1 MITKFITD
9 VSTRFNPFS
18 PRAKTCRSFLSHL
31 PPNARQTM
39 KINAKLLPRDSK
51 EASFLNLKFSRS
63 IRNCHEGGAIRVE
76 RTMLTRAALVSTE
89 DGKEMN
95 LDTEKLK
102 IRDVMEEVDRHSR
115 MLHRQEA
122 LTGN

>member
-9 VSTRFNPFS
+9 VSTKFNPFS

-39 KINAKLLPRDSK
+39 KINAKLLPRNSK

-63 IRNCHEGGAIRVE
+63 IRAVVRRGVGGYHAEG
-76 RTMLTRAALVSTE
+76 
-89 DGKEMN
+89 
-95 LDTEKLK
+95 
-102 IRDVMEEVDRHSR
+102 
-115 MLHRQEA
+115 
-122 LTGN
+122 